1 MTGPVTSSGSAPLR
15 VCLLGLGTVASE
27 VARGLVERGDELAER
42 AGGRRLELVA
52 LGVRQPDRD
61 RGISLPPSVTR
72 SDDLAAISAR
82 DDVDVVVEL
91 LGGLEPAGGLIASI
105 LGQGRAVVTANKALL
120 SRRGA
125 DLETA
130 ARRSDAPL
138 RFEAAVCG
146 AIPVLSPIAR
156 DLAANRW
163 TELSGI
169 VNGTTN
175 FMLTAMADEGWS
187 YEDALA
193 EAQELGYAE
202 AEPAADV
209 EGFDAADKLAILFRL
224 AFGAWPDV
232 ASIRR
237 APPAIDGDAT
247 AGITAVSPEH
257 HAAAADI
264 DLAIKLVARAAR
276 DETGRLTG
284 AVVANAVP
292 VDSPLGR
299 TGGVT
304 NLVELAGDPI
314 GRVTFIGP
322 GAGGAPTS
330 SAVLADLIALARGE
344 GSTWAALPPATASG
358 PLPDGFDTPVRWFHA
373 TNDGSGAVTEPLTLD
388 EARAS
393 LADARVA
400 SPLYPVV
407 EPA

>member
-1 MTGPVTSSGSAPLR
+1 MNGPVTAAPLR
-15 VCLLGLGTVASE
+15 VALLGLGTVAAE
-27 VARGLVERGDELAER
+27 VARALVERADELAAR
-42 AGGRRLELVA
+42 ADGRRVELVA
-52 LGVRQPDRD
+52 VGVREPKRD
-61 RGISLPPSVTR
+61 RGVALPEAVTVT
-72 SDDLAAISAR
+72 DDLSAVATR

-91 LGGLEPAGGLIASI
+91 IGGLEPAGGLIAAA
-105 LGQGRAVVTANKALL
+105 LEAGRAVVTANKALL
-120 SRRGA
+120 ARRGA
-125 DLETA
+125 DLEAT
-130 ARRSDAPL
+130 ARRSGAAL
-138 RFEAAVCG
+138 RFEAAVAG

-209 EGFDAADKLAILFRL
+209 EGFDAVDKLAILLRL

-237 APPAIDGDAT
+237 APPALEADAT
-247 AGITAVSPEH
+247 AGITAVSPDH

-264 DLAIKLVARAAR
+264 DLAIKLVARATR
-276 DETGRLTG
+276 DEAGRLVG

-304 NLVELAGDPI
+304 NLVELAGEPV

-322 GAGGAPTS
+322 GAGGGPTS
-330 SAVLADLIALARGE
+330 SAVLADLLALARGE
-344 GSTWAALPPATASG
+344 GSTWAGLPQAAASG
-358 PLPDGFDTPVRWFHA
+358 ALPDGFDLPTRWFHA
-373 TNDGSGAVTEPLTLD
+373 TGDGAGAVTEPLTLE

-393 LADARVA
+393 LSDGGVV
-400 SPLYPVV
+400 SPLYPVL
-407 EPA
+407 EPAS